1 MHLQRHKYKGFKLSL
16 RTAKQILTL
25 STLIIIIATTGI
37 LGSSCSSEKS
47 GLLIFA
53 AAGSKAPLDEV
64 CRKFEEQY
72 NTQVAIN
79 YGGGGE
85 VLSQM
90 ILSRSG
96 DVYVAPEQGF
106 MDTAEEKQSID
117 PETIVNVA
125 YMIPVIAVQNG
136 NPKNI
141 TSLADLA
148 KPGIKIAITRTETT
162 LLGQC
167 ALDIFSKAGL
177 SEDIEKNIVTQAAR
191 PDNLLTMLMMGQID
205 AGIIWHFYQ
214 IQAAKYIETIFLPAN
229 QLTGIGEM
237 QAAVSAYSDN
247 KALAQQFIDFMTSD
261 DGRAIFENAGY
272 IVNTEEVKQYWQ

>member
-1 MHLQRHKYKGFKLSL
+1 MVMTMLF
-16 RTAKQILTL
+16 
-25 STLIIIIATTGI
+25 
-37 LGSSCSSEKS
+37 GSFCSSEQS
-47 GLLIFA
+47 GLVIFA
-53 AAGSKAPLDEV
+53 AAGAKTPLDEV
-64 CRKFEEQY
+64 CQRFEEQY
-72 NTQVAIN
+72 HTKVAIN

-106 MDTAEEKQSID
+106 METAAEKQSIE

-125 YMIPVIAVQNG
+125 YMIPVIAVQKG
-136 NPKNI
+136 NPKRI

-148 KPGIKIAITRTETT
+148 RPGIKLAITRTETT
-162 LLGQC
+162 LLGQY

-177 SEDIEKNIVTQAAR
+177 AEDIEKNIVTQAAR
-191 PDNLLTMLMMGQID
+191 PDSLLTMLMMGQVD

-214 IQAAKYIETIFLPAN
+214 VQASEYIEVIYLLAD

-237 QAAVSAYSDN
+237 QAAVSTYSN
-247 KALAQQFIDFMTSD
+247 HKVLAQQFIDFMTSD
-261 DGRAIFENAGY
+261 YGKAIFEGAGY
-272 IVNTEEVKQYWQ
+272 IVNTEEVNHYWQ